1 MTEIIT
7 ADHPLYTPGPDTWMA
22 DAFLT
27 VDGNI
32 TVAAVTKGGVP
43 RFTLDRAHA
52 MELATTLLNLVRPRT
67 ADELARLWGAGA
79 APWR

>member
-7 ADHPLYTPGPDTWMA
+7 AGHPLYTPGPDTWMA

-32 TVAAVTKGGVP
+32 TVAAITKAGVP
-43 RFTLDRAHA
+43 RFTLDRAQT
-52 MELATTLLNLVRPRT
+52 MELATQLLDLV
-67 ADELARLWGAGA
+67 ELWDAGDND
-79 APWR
+79 